1 MLPRIASHCSSVRSI
16 DEVTNTFFAQWKYP
30 SERWRNLDHLRHD
43 RVIGCVLDTTC
54 GADEHARRLP
64 PKRVFSDDAFSRAA
78 AIFRV
83 AADVPR
89 LRLLQRL
96 ADGEWCV
103 SELAEVAGVGL
114 STVSQ
119 QLRLLRAERIVER
132 RRSGKHTFYS
142 LADRHIIELITN
154 ALDHASEED
163 HGTLKDEVE

>member
-1 MLPRIASHCSSVRSI
+1 MVERS
-16 DEVTNTFFAQWKYP
+16 ENRAALSGEGAGRTAQLGNRK
-30 SERWRNLDHLRHD
+30 STVADATLA
-43 RVIGCVLDTTC
+43 LDTTC
-54 GADEHARRLP
+54 GADEHARRSP

>member
-1 MLPRIASHCSSVRSI
+1 MVEQGTP
-16 DEVTNTFFAQWKYP
+16 
-30 SERWRNLDHLRHD
+30 
-43 RVIGCVLDTTC
+43 C
-54 GADEHARRLP
+54 GADEHARRAP
-64 PKRVFSDDAFSRAA
+64 PKRVFSDEAFSRAA
-78 AIFRV
+78 SLFRM
-83 AADVPR
+83 AGDESR

-103 SELAEVAGVGL
+103 SELAEAAGVGL

-119 QLRLLRAERIVER
+119 QLRMLRAERIVER

-163 HGTLKDEVE
+163 DGALEEEAD